1 MKAAALV
8 ALIIAI
14 LGMILNLGYYA
25 LNFFGIH
32 TVSISRIIWPAQII
46 MGGLPIIILSIGIL
60 GQKNLDL

>member
-14 LGMILNLGYYA
+14 LGMMLNLGNY
-25 LNFFGIH
+25 LLFLFGVQA
-32 TVSISRIIWPAQII
+32 TSISRIIWPVQTI

-60 GQKNLDL
+60 GQKNIDA